1 MADIPFCGVAKDA
14 SNHLA
19 LKIFPLLIQYFD
31 LEKGGLQTKLLDIQ
45 SKPNEIAQTI
55 AQYVHEILKYNDL
68 VS

>member
-1 MADIPFCGVAKDA
+1 MADIPFCEVAKDA

-55 AQYVHEILKYNDL
+55 A
-68 VS
+68 